1 MNHLKDLEEFMLDG
15 WSQLFSN
22 RGQGSATTWRPKLQ
36 RYIGFI
42 DLVILFV
49 ITLFVLELRFP
60 QTLNSSFTNY
70 ELMNITLATL
80 ILISWLFFLW
90 FNGSRDA
97 KILGFGADEYKRILN
112 AALLSFTFIAFV
124 SYIFKLEISRGFVLM
139 VFSVGSMSLFITRR
153 MLRKSLLRS
162 RNQGLYISRVLLL
175 LSGDLDPVEKRLLV
189 AKHAGL
195 RIVHKMQS
203 TGSRDFNHKM
213 IVTEALKQN
222 CDQIMVGQSAVISA
236 EELRNL
242 GWALEETNI
251 DLVVAPAVT
260 EIAGPRLKVS
270 NVEGLPLLHL
280 DQPVFSGLAIFT
292 KRLLDLV
299 LSLVGL
305 IVISPFL
312 ILVLVIIKKH
322 DRGKILYTQ
331 KRIGQNNKEF
341 RVYKFR
347 TMYEGSHDKRN
358 QIMAQTN
365 KDSRLAK
372 DPNDPR
378 ITKPGLFLRRWSI
391 DEIPQ
396 IINVFRGE
404 MSLVGPR
411 PPLAEEVNLYQKS
424 EKRRLLVKPGLTGL
438 WQVSGR
444 SELDWEDSV
453 RLDLY
458 YVENWSLTL
467 DLLIIIRTFAAIW
480 RGEGAY

>member
-1 MNHLKDLEEFMLDG
+1 MMDG
-15 WSQLFSN
+15 WGQLFSN
-22 RGQGSATTWRPKLQ
+22 RGRGSATTWKPKLQ
-36 RYIGFI
+36 RYIGII

-49 ITLFVLELRFP
+49 IMIIVLELRFP

-70 ELMNITLATL
+70 ELRNITLATL

-90 FNGSRDA
+90 FNGSRDV
-97 KILGFGADEYKRILN
+97 KILGFGADEYKRIIN

-139 VFSVGSMSLFITRR
+139 VFSAGSMSLFIARR
-153 MLRKSLLRS
+153 ILRKSLLRS

-175 LSGDLDPVEKRLLV
+175 LSGDLDPVEKRLLA

-195 RIVHKMQS
+195 RIVHKLQC

-222 CDQIMVGQSAVISA
+222 CDNIMVGQSAVISA

-280 DQPVFSGLAIFT
+280 DQPVFSGLAILT
-292 KRLLDLV
+292 KRLLDLA
-299 LSLVGL
+299 LSLIGL
-305 IVISPFL
+305 IAVIPLL
-312 ILVLVIIKKH
+312 ILVALIIKNH

-331 KRIGQNNKEF
+331 KRVGQNNKEF
-341 RVYKFR
+341 KVYKFR
-347 TMYEGSHDKRN
+347 TMYEGSHDKRD
-358 QIMAQTN
+358 QIMAQTH
-365 KDSRLAK
+365 KDLRLAK